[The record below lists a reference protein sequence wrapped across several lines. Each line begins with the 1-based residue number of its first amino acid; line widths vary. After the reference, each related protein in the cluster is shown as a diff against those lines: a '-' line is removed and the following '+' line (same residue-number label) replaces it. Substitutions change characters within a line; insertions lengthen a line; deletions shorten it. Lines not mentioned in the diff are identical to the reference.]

1 MRKWNS
7 INFKIEDLIDS
18 HTFDTIDEVINGH
31 DIEIFLQKLQN
42 GMTANVAATSSDK
55 NGFTSRHDT
64 GTGLKNNKNVKT
76 INKML
81 IDALIKLLLLF
92 HVTKWVC
99 GFDDKIVI
107 WSRIQIVETKLIY
120 QIKTV

>member
-64 GTGLKNNKNVKT
+64 GTGLKKNKNV
-76 INKML
+76 
-81 IDALIKLLLLF
+81 IK
-92 HVTKWVC
+92 
-99 GFDDKIVI
+99 
-107 WSRIQIVETKLIY
+107 S
-120 QIKTV
+120 IKC